1 MIDIFVIFLLDYL
14 KILPLLLSHHDF
26 RFQRFN
32 ELRILFTLIFLFF
45 FFQSFLVLVYFIIQ
59 FFNILIL
66 LKFPFANDRTINI
79 IYTQFLPHACIIFER

>member
-66 LKFPFANDRTINI
+66 LKLPFANDKTINI
-79 IYTQFLPHACIIFER
+79 ICIHFFSQGRILFEV